1 MAPPPPLLG
10 QPPLDSQV
18 SSPREYGEIVLGQV
32 MHDSHPSGTLHPA
45 SVSLGSPDLATHSA
59 PPMDPGQPSGQ
70 AAAAAEQQPQPPQ
83 WPPAPP
89 AQLLPKAIPPAPPA
103 QDNPTAG
110 IRRSP
115 TPRRPRS
122 SSGMMRPD
130 RDHPVFHER
139 SVPPGYKIWVGD
151 LPEASTP
158 EDIRRRVWL
167 TLFQKDED
175 TAQAL
180 YEDILS
186 LVVKSQRSASR
197 SSYAVLTVATLG
209 AAWATQLT

>member
-18 SSPREYGEIVLGQV
+18 LSPREYGEIVLGQV
-32 MHDSHPSGTLHPA
+32 MHDSQPSGTLDPA
-45 SVSLGSPDLATHSA
+45 SVTLGSPDLATHSA

-70 AAAAAEQQPQPPQ
+70 AAAAAGQQPQPP
-83 WPPAPP
+83 PP
-89 AQLLPKAIPPAPPA
+89 QLLPKAIPPAPPA

-130 RDHPVFHER
+130 RDHPVFHDR
-139 SVPPGYKIWVGD
+139 SVPPGFKIWVGD
-151 LPEASTP
+151 LPEDSTS
-158 EDIRRRVWL
+158 EGIRRRVWL
-167 TLFQKDED
+167 TLFQNDPD
-175 TAQAL
+175 TCATL

-197 SSYAVLTVATLG
+197 SSYAVLTVATL
-209 AAWATQLT
+209 ASAWATQLT

>member
-1 MAPPPPLLG
+1 MAPPPPPLG

-32 MHDSHPSGTLHPA
+32 MHDSQPSGTLDPA
-45 SVSLGSPDLATHSA
+45 SVSPSSPHLATHSA

-70 AAAAAEQQPQPPQ
+70 AAAAAGQQPQPPQ
-83 WPPAPP
+83 PQP
-89 AQLLPKAIPPAPPA
+89 LPKVIPPAPPA

-110 IRRSP
+110 IQRSP

-151 LPEASTP
+151 LPEDSTP

-167 TLFQKDED
+167 TLFEKDED

-197 SSYAVLTVATLG
+197 SSYAVLTVANI
-209 AAWATQLT
+209 ASAWATQLT